1 MLRIITAAGLVLAVS
16 GMALAAVSDD
26 FSAYAET
33 AEWNPAGVG
42 GWTDDSASDM
52 SQGIQSS
59 VVSGSYGTKALRMSN
74 IGSNEG
80 RIFWNQT
87 IDDTNNHLRMYCR
100 RDNTGENFMV
110 AVKADNNGG
119 GAYVGLS
126 YFADDG
132 QYKWHNGIAYQDY
145 GAYDT
150 NWNWLEMQ
158 FDFAANQ
165 WRVKLGAGAWTAW
178 GGYQGGA
185 QTQAKSVRFYT
196 YSGNDR
202 KLYVDRIELIP
213 EPATMVLLGLGGI
226 LSLVRRR
233 RA

>member
-1 MLRIITAAGLVLAVS
+1 MLRTMTTVGLVLAVA
-16 GMALAAVSDD
+16 GMSFGAIVDQFD
-26 FSAYAET
+26 AYAPT
-33 AEWNPAGVG
+33 SSWNPAGVG
-42 GWTDDSASDM
+42 GWKDDSATNDC
-52 SQGIQSS
+52 QKIQTG
-59 VVSGSYGTKALRMSN
+59 VVSGLYGTKALQMN
-74 IGSNEG
+74 NVGGSEG

-87 IDDTNNHLRMYCR
+87 IDDTNNHLRMYLK
-100 RDNTGENFMV
+100 RDNTDQNFMV
-110 AVKADNNGG
+110 AVKADNDGG

-126 YFADDG
+126 YFAADG
-132 QYKWHNGIAYQDY
+132 QYKWHDGSAYQDY